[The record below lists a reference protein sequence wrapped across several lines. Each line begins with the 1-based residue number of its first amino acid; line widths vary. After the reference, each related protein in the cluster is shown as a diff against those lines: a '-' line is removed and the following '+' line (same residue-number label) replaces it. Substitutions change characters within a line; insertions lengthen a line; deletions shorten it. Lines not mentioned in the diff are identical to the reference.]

1 MTIEIVKGLKFFY
14 ILLLVLYISF
24 GVAFMNLFKVS
35 GVSLLKGLLG
45 CDQNF
50 RGVIEMVS
58 GVKPSDV
65 SALSIEISRVIYEG
79 DPPNGSVLM
88 ANSHI

>member
-35 GVSLLKGLLG
+35 GVRLL
-45 CDQNF
+45 N
-50 RGVIEMVS
+50 RPV
-58 GVKPSDV
+58 
-65 SALSIEISRVIYEG
+65 
-79 DPPNGSVLM
+79 
-88 ANSHI
+88 